1 MSLPLVSCIMP
12 TRDRRAFVPKSIEYF
27 LRQDYPNK
35 ELVIGND
42 GEWISDLLETDEVGR
57 SDAWVHYRKFKTGL
71 TLGAKRNALVEACT
85 GDSLIAHWHDDD
97 WYGPQ
102 RLSRQVAAMQGGAPI
117 CGLDTI
123 RFHDL
128 PTDKSYVYHY
138 FGRPYLF
145 CSTVMYTRAFWEA
158 LHFPAQDVQ
167 SSSPFIWPASNP
179 RRLDGAVLMQDTD
192 WFVGM
197 KHLDNH
203 NPVHYPVPFYQ
214 LADSG
219 ETRRIVGVDWPF
231 YEALRKNLP
240 PRQPG
245 RGVGKT
251 PPTEVAA

>member
-12 TRDRRAFVPKSIEYF
+12 TRCRPDFAPQAIEYF
-27 LRQDYPNK
+27 RRQDYPNK
-35 ELVIGND
+35 ELVVLED
-42 GEWISDLLETDEVGR
+42 GTPSYWHPAFMAPDVRPYWGS
-57 SDAWVHYRKFKTGL
+57 AMP
-71 TLGAKRNALVEACT
+71 LGAKRNWMVTQAQ
-85 GDSLIAHWHDDD
+85 GDLIAHWHDDD

-138 FGRPYLF
+138 PVRPYLF

-158 LHFPAQDVQ
+158 LNFPNQDVQ
-167 SSSPFIWPASNP
+167 SSSPFIWPAGNP
-179 RRLDGAVLMQDTD
+179 HRLDGAVLMQDAD

-203 NPVHYPVPFYQ
+203 NPVHYPAPFYQ
-214 LADSG
+214 PADSD
-219 ETRRIVGVDWPF
+219 ETRRIIGADWPF
-231 YEALRKNLP
+231 YEALAANLP